1 VTRVHSVDRRDFL
14 AVLTI
19 GVASVATGWFS
30 TDGKADQLP
39 RKRFTPPVPGPV
51 ESLSKVPG
59 HTRDIVLTIDDG
71 ADAATLAA
79 YVKLAQTT
87 GLHLTFNP
95 NGMRADT
102 WNPQAKALAPLI
114 EAGQVQ
120 IANHTFHHRSLVGLP
135 EAEARAE
142 LERNEEWIQ
151 STFATSSRPYFRP
164 PNGTVDHAS
173 NILCGELGYTR
184 VLLWNGSFQD
194 AKLVSESALLAAA
207 SSALKPSA
215 LIVGHA
221 NAPTV
226 THLYPQI
233 LELIKTRNLNPVTL
247 DEAFGT
253 TRKTA

>member
-1 VTRVHSVDRRDFL
+1 MDRRDFL
-14 AVLTI
+14 AVLTV
-19 GVASVATGWFS
+19 GVAAILAGCATSGIPEAS
-30 TDGKADQLP
+30 R
-39 RKRFTPPVPGPV
+39 RKKFPPPVPGPAH
-51 ESLSKVPG
+51 SFSKVPG

-71 ADAATLAA
+71 ADADTLAA
-79 YVKLAQTT
+79 YVRLAQIT

-142 LERNEEWIQ
+142 LERNEDWIQ
-151 STFATSSRPYFRP
+151 NTFATSSRPYFRP

-173 NILCGELGYTR
+173 NLLCGELGYTHI
-184 VLLWNGSFQD
+184 LLWNGSFQD

-207 SSALKPSA
+207 SRSLKPSA

-233 LELIKTRNLNPVTL
+233 LELIKSRHLNPVTL
-247 DEAFGT
+247 DQAFGT
-253 TRKTA
+253 SRKKG

>member
-1 VTRVHSVDRRDFL
+1 MTTVQSVDRRDFL
-14 AVLTI
+14 AVPTI
-19 GVASVATGWFS
+19 GVAAILAGCS
-30 TDGKADQLP
+30 TDGRPGQLP
-39 RKRFTPPVPGPV
+39 RKRFPPPVPRRV
-51 ESLSKVPG
+51 HSFSKVPG

-71 ADAATLAA
+71 ANAATLAA
-79 YVKLAQTT
+79 YGKLAQTT

-135 EAEARAE
+135 EAQARAE
-142 LERNEEWIQ
+142 LERNEDWIQ

-164 PNGTVDHAS
+164 PDGTVDHAS
-173 NILCGELGYTR
+173 NLICGELGYTHI
-184 VLLWNGSFQD
+184 LLWNGSFQD
-194 AKLVSESALLAAA
+194 AHLVSESALLAAA
-207 SSALKPSA
+207 SRSLQPSA

-247 DEAFGT
+247 DQAFGT
-253 TRKTA
+253 SRKTG